1 MRGDNRHKGTS
12 MIKDAFKEYLETFRI
27 KDKFSEARI
36 MDEWERIMGKP
47 IANRTSKIK
56 LYKGKMKVYV
66 SSAPLK
72 NELNMSRSKV
82 LEILQ
87 KEYGEDL
94 IQEVVF
100 L

>member
-1 MRGDNRHKGTS
+1 VNGNHRHKGTS
-12 MIKDAFKEYLETFRI
+12 KIGDAFREYLETFRI
-27 KDKFSEARI
+27 NDKYDQARI
-36 MDEWERIMGKP
+36 MDDWERIMGKP
-47 IANRTSKIK
+47 IANRTSSIK
-56 LYKGKMKVYV
+56 LHKGKMKVYLT
-66 SSAPLK
+66 SAPLK
-72 NELNMSRSKV
+72 QEMNMSRSKI

>member
-1 MRGDNRHKGTS
+1 

-36 MDEWERIMGKP
+36 MNEWERIMGKP

>member
-36 MDEWERIMGKP
+36 MNEWERIMGKP

>member
-1 MRGDNRHKGTS
+1 MKGNQRHKGTS
-12 MIKDAFKEYLETFRI
+12 KIGDAFKEYLETFRI
-27 KDKFSEARI
+27 KDKYNQARI
-36 MDEWERIMGKP
+36 MEEWERIMGKP
-47 IANRTSKIK
+47 IANRTRSIK
-56 LYKGKMKVYV
+56 LYRGKMKVYV
-66 SSAPLK
+66 TSAPLK
-72 NELNMSRSKV
+72 QELNMSRSKV